1 MLSKKDIVC
10 PENLL
15 GIAKTKGPAK
25 AVIVNAIKP
34 VSIESAKQAVD
45 ANLIIPV
52 FIGDKSVIDNNAKRL
67 NWDISKYEII
77 NEPDENSTAPIAAK
91 LASEGKVKII
101 VKGHIHTDVLM
112 KAVLKRDL
120 NLIGKKRLSHI
131 WHMTLE
137 KNDKP
142 FIITDGALNVLPKL
156 ETKMHILKNSVDFA
170 KRIGISRPKVS
181 VLSATEEV
189 LDSMPS
195 SIDAKEL
202 TKRAKEE
209 GIDADVYGPS
219 IPMMFDVQDAR
230 PLSENVDGKSKM
242 KPVENY
248 GVKILSIG
256 FFTKPDQAVIWRGP
270 MASKALNQLIWDS
283 HWGELDYMIVD
294 LPPGTGDIHLSLVQ
308 AIPLTGAIVVSTPQD
323 IALADAKKGVNM
335 FQMDSI
341 DVPVVGIVENMSYF
355 VPQDLP
361 EKKYYIFG
369 KDGAKN
375 LADQLDIKLLA
386 QIPIVQSLR
395 EASDA
400 GRPAVLQK
408 NTEISNSFINFANE
422 VVKVIDLSLIHISEP
437 TRLLSIGC
445 GGVVV

>member
-1 MLSKKDIVC
+1 MFKKN
-10 PENLL
+10 NLDL
-15 GIAKTKGPAK
+15 NKKNIEDVFSK
-25 AVIVNAIKP
+25 AVINGTNEKLAQKNTLLNVQVFGDEAVLDLEVQNPTLQYKKKVEQTCIDLITNKFDSNSKVKVNLTVKKIEQDNKIKGNP
-34 VSIESAKQAVD
+34 IPGVKNIIAVSSGKGGVGKSTIS
-45 ANLIIPV
+45 ANLAV
-52 FIGDKSVIDNNAKRL
+52 ALAQL
-67 NWDISKYEII
+67 NY
-77 NEPDENSTAPIAAK
+77 
-91 LASEGKVKII
+91 KV
-101 VKGHIHTDVLM
+101 GL
-112 KAVLKRDL
+112 
-120 NLIGKKRLSHI
+120 
-131 WHMTLE
+131 
-137 KNDKP
+137 
-142 FIITDGALNVLPKL
+142 
-156 ETKMHILKNSVDFA
+156 
-170 KRIGISRPKVS
+170 
-181 VLSATEEV
+181 
-189 LDSMPS
+189 
-195 SIDAKEL
+195 
-202 TKRAKEE
+202 
-209 GIDADVYGPS
+209 IDADIYGPS
-219 IPMMFDVQDAR
+219 MPIMFDLVGEA
-230 PLSENVDGKSKM
+230 PKAVEVDGKKKM
-242 KPVENY
+242 KPLENY
-248 GVKILSIG
+248 NVKMVSMG
-256 FFTKPDQAVIWRGP
+256 FFTQINQAIVWRGP

-375 LADQLDIKLLA
+375 LADQLGIKLLA

-422 VVKVIDLSLIHISEP
+422 VVKVIDQRNNSLPSTEAVKI
-437 TRLLSIGC
+437 TNMKGC
-445 GGVVV
+445 S